1 MKFNTVAWFEFGSDQ
16 PQKVKDFY
24 KEMFGWEYKQNTDL
38 EGVEY
43 DGILTPA
50 APVPTGGILGTA
62 GKIEEYA
69 TFYVLVEDVP
79 AAIEKAKENG
89 GEVIWGPVTDASNVS
104 FARLKDNTGHQFS
117 VFSAPGIGE
126 Y

>member
-1 MKFNTVAWFEFGSDQ
+1 MKFNTVVWFEFGADQ

-50 APVPTGGILGTA
+50 APVPTGGVLGTA

-69 TFYVLVEDVP
+69 TFYVLV
-79 AAIEKAKENG
+79 
-89 GEVIWGPVTDASNVS
+89 
-104 FARLKDNTGHQFS
+104 
-117 VFSAPGIGE
+117 
-126 Y
+126 

>member
-1 MKFNTVAWFEFGSDQ
+1 MKFNTVAWFEFGADQ

-50 APVPTGGILGTA
+50 APVPTGGVLGTA

-69 TFYVLVEDVP
+69 TFYVFQLLLKKQKKMAAKSSGDLLQTLQTSALLV
-79 AAIEKAKENG
+79 
-89 GEVIWGPVTDASNVS
+89 
-104 FARLKDNTGHQFS
+104 
-117 VFSAPGIGE
+117 
-126 Y
+126 